1 MNNLKE
7 LRKQANKTQT
17 EIAKQLHISQSNYGK
32 YELDQLEPSI
42 ETLCNLADYY
52 NVSLDYLVGRTH
64 KNELGFLQDYQID
77 FVKAFLK
84 LNEANQLNAAI
95 YVATLLAKQ

>member
-1 MNNLKE
+1 MNNIKD
-7 LRKQANKTQT
+7 LRKQNKKTQE
-17 EIAKQLHISQSNYGK
+17 EIAKILNITQVTYGR
-32 YELDQLEPSI
+32 YELGTSEPTI

-84 LNEANQLNAAI
+84 LNEANQRNAAI